1 MVEKENFTN
10 MNSLFRGT
18 GVFLA
23 SAIKRFSYYKEL
35 GDKTL
40 AQLSEQEFHFAPSGE
55 SNTIAVI
62 IQHMHGNMLSRWTNF
77 LQEDGE
83 KEWRKRDAEFI
94 DQNFNKVQLL
104 KLWEEGWNCFLEAV
118 KPLSAADFE
127 KTIFIRSQPLSVI
140 DTINR
145 QLAHYPYHV
154 GQIIFVAKILKNK
167 NWQNLSVP
175 KGRSSEY
182 NNELKNQP

>member
-1 MVEKENFTN
+1 
-10 MNSLFRGT
+10 
-18 GVFLA
+18 
-23 SAIKRFSYYKEL
+23 
-35 GDKTL
+35 
-40 AQLSEQEFHFAPSGE
+40 
-55 SNTIAVI
+55 
-62 IQHMHGNMLSRWTNF
+62 MLSRWTNF

-118 KPLSAADFE
+118 KPLSEEDFE
-127 KTIFIRSQPLSVI
+127 KTIFIRSQQLSVI
-140 DTINR
+140 DAINR

-154 GQIIFVAKILKNK
+154 GQIIYAAKIMKNK

-175 KGRSSEY
+175 KGRSAEY